1 MGSALEG
8 MKVLDFTQMMN
19 GPFGTML
26 LADFGADVIK
36 VEPPVGDTMR
46 LTGETFLGDDAVY
59 FLTLNRNK
67 RSVIVDLATPEGQRV
82 AQEMAKQVDIVVE
95 NFRPGVAEKLGI
107 SYETLS
113 ALNPRLIYCSTSAF
127 GRTGEDSYRP
137 GMDPVVQAMSGIM
150 QLTGDENTGPLKTG
164 MPYSDLIT
172 PLLSTIG
179 VLAAVQSRNKTG
191 RGQRVDL
198 SMIDATIFSMIPRD
212 AYYFATGETPGRIGN
227 AHWQIVPYNTYR
239 TSDDR
244 HIMVIAHTDKFWRVL
259 ASAVGATEL
268 LDDERLKTKDG
279 RLAHRDVVDEG
290 LAKAFA
296 RESLAHWN
304 EKLREAHA
312 MFSPV
317 LNFEEVFEDPR
328 VQEDL
333 VVELDHPKAGK
344 FKVVTNPIRLSE
356 TPPSIRRPPPV
367 LGQHTEEI
375 LREFGIKT
383 AQAQP
388 ASASAVLGNE

>member
-1 MGSALEG
+1 MKSALEG
-8 MKVLDFTQMMN
+8 LKVLDFTQMMN

-26 LADFGADVIK
+26 LGDFGADVIK
-36 VEPPVGDTMR
+36 VEPPQGDTMR
-46 LTGETFLGDDAVY
+46 LTGETFLGKDAVY

-67 RSVIVDLATPEGQRV
+67 RSVVIDLATEDGQRL
-82 AQEMAKQVDIVVE
+82 AQKMAAQVDIVVE

-107 SYETLS
+107 SYEKLS
-113 ALNPRLIYCSTSAF
+113 EHNPRLIYCSTSAF
-127 GRTGEDSYRP
+127 GRTGSDSIRP

-150 QLTGDENTGPLKTG
+150 QLTGDEQTGPLKTG

-179 VLAAVQSRNKTG
+179 VLAAIEARHHTG

-227 AHWQIVPYNTYR
+227 AHWQIVPYNTYA
-239 TSDDR
+239 TSDGR

-259 ASAVGATEL
+259 ASAVGADEL
-268 LDDERLKTKDG
+268 LADERLSTKEG
-279 RLAHRDVVDEG
+279 RLEHREIVDSG
-290 LAKAFA
+290 LAAAFA
-296 RESLAHWN
+296 KMPLVHWN
-304 EKLREAHA
+304 EKLLEAQA

-328 VQEDL
+328 VQRDL
-333 VVELDHPKAGK
+333 VAELDHPHAGR
-344 FKVVTNPIRLSE
+344 FKVVSNPIGMSE
-356 TPPSIRRPPPV
+356 TPTLIRRPPPT
-367 LGQHTEEI
+367 LGQHTEEV
-375 LREFGIKT
+375 LREFGLAAGPNAF
-383 AQAQP
+383 AQEGEAQR
-388 ASASAVLGNE
+388 